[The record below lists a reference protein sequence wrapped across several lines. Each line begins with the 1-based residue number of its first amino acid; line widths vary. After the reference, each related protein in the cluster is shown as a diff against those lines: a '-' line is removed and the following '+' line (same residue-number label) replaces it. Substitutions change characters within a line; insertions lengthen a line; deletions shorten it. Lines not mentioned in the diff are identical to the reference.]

1 MHDLP
6 AQARRYLVAVYTA
19 ALLTL
24 IYASVREGWPSL
36 SASALAGLCVF
47 AAAMI
52 VAEVRPVIAQ
62 RTRLV
67 SAASSMQSFSISL
80 HIASIILFGGFWA
93 AVAASVAVAIS
104 DVQRRAEWFK
114 AAFNA
119 AAIFITVYWAA
130 WLFAVLRGGRAQLAF
145 PSDYLPAI
153 VLVGA
158 YFLINAALLAGV
170 LALVNGGSFAH
181 TLRDHSEGTSF
192 VFVSEGAVGV
202 LAAFVYRADVWA
214 LPFLV
219 PPVVAIF
226 YAYQRWVA
234 MQYETE
240 EAMIAL
246 AEVVEDRDPS
256 TARHSQR
263 VAEYAV
269 ALGQRI
275 GLDDRHLRSLELAGR
290 LHDLGKIGIDNS
302 VLLKPG
308 LLTAEEYRRM
318 QAHPE
323 LSSKILQ
330 WFTFAKEEAKYIHLH
345 HERLDGRGYPYGL
358 SGEQI
363 PLPARILSI
372 ADAFDAMTTD
382 RPYRAGMSVAEA
394 LATLRA
400 NAGTQFDAELVEQ
413 FVALQQER
421 AAEAVERSPAT
432 AIAVLGVE
440 EQ

>member
-1 MHDLP
+1 
-6 AQARRYLVAVYTA
+6 
-19 ALLTL
+19 
-24 IYASVREGWPSL
+24 
-36 SASALAGLCVF
+36 
-47 AAAMI
+47 
-52 VAEVRPVIAQ
+52 
-62 RTRLV
+62 
-67 SAASSMQSFSISL
+67 
-80 HIASIILFGGFWA
+80 
-93 AVAASVAVAIS
+93 
-104 DVQRRAEWFK
+104 
-114 AAFNA
+114 
-119 AAIFITVYWAA
+119 
-130 WLFAVLRGGRAQLAF
+130 
-145 PSDYLPAI
+145 
-153 VLVGA
+153 
-158 YFLINAALLAGV
+158 
-170 LALVNGGSFAH
+170 
-181 TLRDHSEGTSF
+181 
-192 VFVSEGAVGV
+192 VGV

-345 HERLDGRGYPYGL
+345 HERMDGRGYPYGL